1 MNMELWM
8 QNDGNHSPFIYRF
21 PSMKLHAVGVGGGGG
36 EICPIV
42 IRSSKNVIEICLI
55 EKKEK
60 TTIDVFFTTKFACL
74 T

>member
-1 MNMELWM
+1 
-8 QNDGNHSPFIYRF
+8 
-21 PSMKLHAVGVGGGGG
+21 MKLHAVGVGGGGG

-55 EKKEK
+55 KKKEK